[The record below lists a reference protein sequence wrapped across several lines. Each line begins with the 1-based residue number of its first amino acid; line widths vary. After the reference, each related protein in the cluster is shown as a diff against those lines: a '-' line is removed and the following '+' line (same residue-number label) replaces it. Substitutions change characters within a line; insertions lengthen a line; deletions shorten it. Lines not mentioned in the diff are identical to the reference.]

1 MPIGA
6 AIGGAV
12 ISGGSSI
19 AGGILGSNA
28 AKAAGQ
34 EAQAAAAKANQG
46 LQGVQAQ
53 TQSNLQ
59 PFVGYGQGASGE
71 LAGLLG
77 FGGNPQASQNAFNT
91 FRNSTNYDFLLNQ
104 GLQGVQYANA
114 PNFDSGA
121 TAKALNNYAQ
131 GQAGN
136 ALSGYESQLNTLGG
150 QGIQAGSSL
159 GALSNQNLSQQ
170 GANLLAA
177 AGVQG
182 QAGIAG
188 ANALTG
194 AGLGIGGALSG
205 LAGNLNGAGFNNAL
219 SGLFGGQAAGSSS
232 FASGS
237 LGAAQQ
243 TGGFGPESVWTA
255 PPG

>member
-1 MPIGA
+1 MPGYSA
-6 AIGGAV
+6 A
-12 ISGGSSI
+12 
-19 AGGILGSNA
+19 
-28 AKAAGQ
+28 Q
-34 EAQAAAAKANQG
+34 
-46 LQGVQAQ
+46 
-53 TQSNLQ
+53 
-59 PFVGYGQGASGE
+59 
-71 LAGLLG
+71 
-77 FGGNPQASQNAFNT
+77 SQNAFDQY
-91 FRNSTNYDFLLNQ
+91 RNSTNYQFLLNQ

-150 QGIQAGSSL
+150 QGIQSGIGLGQLSL
-159 GALSNQNLSQQ
+159 TNAQQ
-170 GANLLAA
+170 QSANLLAA

-219 SGLFGGQAAGSSS
+219 VGLFGGRSGWVLQLRFGARRGA
-232 FASGS
+232 ASGALRPDS
-237 LGAAQQ
+237 IRLRNLCG
-243 TGGFGPESVWTA
+243 
-255 PPG
+255 

>member
-1 MPIGA
+1 MPVGA

-19 AGGILGSNA
+19 AGGILGRNA
-28 AKAAGQ
+28 ASAAGK
-34 EAQAAAAKANQG
+34 EAQAAAAQGNQI
-46 LQGVQAQ
+46 LSGVQQQ
-53 TQSNLQ
+53 TSSNLQ
-59 PFVGYGQGASGE
+59 PFVGAGQGATTE
-71 LAGLLG
+71 LGGLLG
-77 FGGNPQASQNAFNT
+77 LPGYSAAQSQNAFDQY
-91 FRNSTNYDFLLNQ
+91 RNSTNYQFLLNQ

-150 QGIQAGSSL
+150 QGIQSGIGLGQLSL
-159 GALSNQNLSQQ
+159 TNAQQ
-170 GANLLAA
+170 QSANLLAA

-205 LAGNLNGAGFNNAL
+205 LSGNLQGAGGINGL
-219 SGLFGGQAAGSSS
+219 EDLFGGGGGASS
-232 FASGS
+232 FGGGSGAQSAFGTTPSGS
-237 LGAAQQ
+237 G
-243 TGGFGPESVWTA
+243 TIFG
-255 PPG
+255 